1 MTEMKV
7 FTLTTLILLPWA
19 ITAQE
24 EDLCTGMTLSQCTIA
39 EDNIIH
45 RYPYPAAICEVQCK
59 KSDNCGFWRVYQNS
73 SMEGPEC
80 IHFGTDYQQVDLI
93 C

>member
-1 MTEMKV
+1 MAEMKV

-39 EDNIIH
+39 EDNIVD
-45 RYPYPAAICEVQCK
+45 RYPFPATICEVQCK

-80 IHFGTDYQQVDLI
+80 IHFGTDYQQVDFI
-93 C
+93 G